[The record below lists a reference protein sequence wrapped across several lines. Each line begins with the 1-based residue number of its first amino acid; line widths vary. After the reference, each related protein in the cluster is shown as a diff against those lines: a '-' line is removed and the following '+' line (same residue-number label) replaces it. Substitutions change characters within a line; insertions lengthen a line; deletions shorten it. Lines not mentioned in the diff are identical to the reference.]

1 MSTTMKGLT
10 TAIVLVLVMWTGVP
24 AALAQTQAA
33 APVQDSAPGD
43 LEAALTGDIELTRA
57 VIQVRR
63 QALGTAAMDLES
75 EEADAFW
82 AVYPEKRM
90 AIGTVNGPF
99 GEPLR
104 RHLDGY

>member
-63 QALGTAAMDLES
+63 QALVTAAMGLES
-75 EEADAFW
+75 KEAR
-82 AVYPEKRM
+82 AVWPLYREYRK
-90 AIGTVNGPF
+90 AIATGHHRLAK
-99 GEPLR
+99 PLV
-104 RHLDGY
+104 LP